1 MVAQLNLTQMEETL
15 EKNGAELIK
24 QINQQVKLIGLGAY
38 QKWIMIILDNM
49 LMIIMKMK
57 LRL

>member
-1 MVAQLNLTQMEETL
+1 MEETL
-15 EKNGAELIK
+15 EKNGAELTK
-24 QINQQVKLIGLGAY
+24 QINQKVKLTGHGAY

-57 LRL
+57 

>member
-1 MVAQLNLTQMEETL
+1 MEETL
-15 EKNGAELIK
+15 EKNGAELTK
-24 QINQQVKLIGLGAY
+24 QINQKVKLTGLGAY

-57 LRL
+57 